1 MIVPEL
7 HIDRIVGMTVSNA
20 KIFVCLVVN
29 DDTSFGLI
37 IDIPSE
43 VASVVLSTT
52 LTSSSDVANT
62 VMAYTSTT

>member
-1 MIVPEL
+1 MMVPEL

-20 KIFVCLVVN
+20 NIFVCLAVN

-43 VASVVLSTT
+43 VASVVLFTT
-52 LTSSSDVANT
+52 LTSSSDVVNT
-62 VMAYTSTT
+62 AMAYRNAT